1 MEHIFLTYDE
11 AAVRLGIKTDSVR
24 RRSRSRKWPRRTGND
39 GRVLVGIPVSALP
52 PDSSGDPLPGSPPG
66 DPGDSIR
73 IAELEVQVRMLR
85 DQLTDTK
92 ADRDR
97 LAGLL
102 EKALEPRP
110 GFLERIAQLLRR

>member
-1 MEHIFLTYDE
+1 M
-11 AAVRLGIKTDSVR
+11 
-24 RRSRSRKWPRRTGND
+24 
-39 GRVLVGIPVSALP
+39 GIPVSALP
-52 PDSSGDPLPGSPPG
+52 PDSSGDHPPGPPPGSPPG